1 MEGISPDQHRRAYSL
16 LMHSGILFL
25 AFLVGISLSQILLQ
39 ALSTVLGAGDLEP
52 MLEDVKSGKSEFADW
67 VIALQAGHQIFGF
80 AFAAIVTQWMLPRP
94 FLLLPFKAV
103 PLSIW
108 LSIPVLILCIYTLL
122 PLVTLDSESFQLPGS
137 LSDIEARLEKIETE
151 SEVMLHTLLGGAD
164 TQGIILRILIFSL
177 LPGVCEELFFR
188 GALQHIFTAR
198 VGPHA
203 AIWITGLLF
212 SLIHFQIYG
221 SIPRFLLG
229 VCFGYLTWWSASL
242 WPAMFAH
249 ALFNGISLL
258 LFYQNENRMQ
268 EGFDGIPVYLTLV
281 AATMV
286 FFILHTLRKQFLN
299 RQTYE
304 NG

>member
-25 AFLVGISLSQILLQ
+25 AFMVGISLSQILLQ

-52 MLEDVKSGKSEFADW
+52 MLGDVKSGKSEFAGW

-94 FLLLPFKAV
+94 LLLLPFTPV
-103 PLSIW
+103 PVSIW
-108 LSIPVLILCIYTLL
+108 LSIPVLILCIYALL
-122 PLVTLDSESFQLPGS
+122 PLVTLDSESFQLPES

-151 SEVMLHTLLGGAD
+151 SEIMLNTLLGGAD
-164 TQGIILRILIFSL
+164 LQGIIIRILIFSI

-198 VGPHA
+198 IGPHA
-203 AIWITGLLF
+203 AIWITGFLF

-221 SIPRFLLG
+221 GIPRFLLG
-229 VCFGYLTWWSASL
+229 VCFGYLTCWSASL

-249 ALFNGISLL
+249 ALFNGTSLL

-268 EGFDGIPVYLTLV
+268 DGFDGIPVYLMFV
-281 AATMV
+281 ATIV
-286 FFILHTLRKQFLN
+286 LSLTFYYLYKQFLN
-299 RQTYE
+299 RQAHE